1 LRIVYPKSFLTL
13 LLIGF
18 SLVAFPFLLAF
29 ANATLYLDDI
39 TQQSRVAVKQA
50 VQATRD
56 SRALV
61 EHLNLMERVTRQ
73 YLVLGDTAL
82 IDSFIAAHHKFDDT
96 AAALGKL
103 PLKKEQHNVLN
114 EVSTKVDRIAAQ
126 MAMGDPNTLR
136 QLLPEFAS
144 LFEQVN
150 DILNESNRMIDRETA
165 SLQTSAE
172 NAQRALMWQA
182 LSLIPFALV
191 VTMAITYLIARPLSQ
206 IDNAINDIGS
216 GKLSEKIQV
225 SGPEDLRKLGN
236 RLDWLRAQLAEL
248 EEQKSRFLREV
259 SHELKT
265 PLTAIR
271 EGAELLNEGVGGQLS
286 GQQKEIAT
294 ILRENSLRLQRLI
307 ESLLNYSATR
317 FQTEPIKKAVSLH
330 TVLQR
335 VLDDHALPISSRQ
348 LRLISRIGE
357 TLLPGDEARLST
369 LCDNLLSNA
378 IKFSPQGGTIQISLQ
393 TRDNQARLDVLDNGP
408 GIAVEDRA
416 HLFEPFYQGCTPQ
429 EGHVK
434 GSGLG
439 LSIARDCVLAHGG
452 NIAIMDNPTWRGA
465 HFRVILPMHP
475 MEADEDEI
483 V

>member
-18 SLVAFPFLLAF
+18 SLVALPFLFAF
-29 ANATLYLDDI
+29 ANATLYLDNI
-39 TQQSRVAVKQA
+39 TQQSRVAVNQA

-56 SRALV
+56 SRTLV
-61 EHLNLMERVTRQ
+61 EQLNLMERVTRQ
-73 YLVLGDTAL
+73 YLVLGDSVL

-96 AAALGKL
+96 ATALGKL
-103 PLKKEQHNVLN
+103 PLNKEQHNVLN

-126 MAMGDPNTLR
+126 MAMGDPNILR

-172 NAQRALMWQA
+172 HAQRALMWQA

-475 MEADEDEI
+475 METDEDEI